1 MFSVNC
7 VTKCVTS
14 NFAEVRGSFPALVLE
29 EEVGSW
35 VTAGAGTCDS
45 RDLLSLVSV
54 GGNP

>member
-1 MFSVNC
+1 M
-7 VTKCVTS
+7 K
-14 NFAEVRGSFPALVLE
+14 VRGLFPALVLE

-35 VTAGAGTCDS
+35 VLAGAGTCDS